1 MNHEEQIVFLTS
13 RIQNLEDM
21 LAKSMDM
28 NTKLMAKLS
37 TPQYHSYPIG
47 TTEIRID
54 QDGNFG
60 IGTIK

>member
-13 RIQNLEDM
+13 RIQHLEDM

-28 NTKLMAKLS
+28 NAKLMAKLS
-37 TPQYHSYPIG
+37 TPQYHSYPIS

-54 QDGNFG
+54 QEGNFG